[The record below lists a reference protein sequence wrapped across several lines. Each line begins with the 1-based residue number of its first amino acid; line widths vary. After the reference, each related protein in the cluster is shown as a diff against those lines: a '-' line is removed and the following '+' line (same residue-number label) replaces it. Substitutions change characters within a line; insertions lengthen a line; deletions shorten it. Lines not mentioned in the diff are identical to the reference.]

1 MRKFDNF
8 CRALEN
14 LKKIQVYSE
23 PFDTV
28 TETGIVGL
36 FGICF
41 DQSWKTMKEVLE
53 EHGYDSSKTGSPK
66 MIIKLAYSAKMITDE
81 DVWLK
86 ALSARNDVVHSY
98 NEQIAL
104 SIIKN
109 TQSNFISM
117 FEALKQEIQ
126 DNWV

>member
-8 CRALEN
+8 CKALEN
-14 LKKIQVYSE
+14 LKKVQDYSE

-36 FGICF
+36 FKICF
-41 DQSWKTMKEVLE
+41 EQSWKAMKEVLE

-66 MIIKLAYSAKMITDE
+66 MIIKLAYSSGMIADE
-81 DVWLK
+81 AAWLK

-98 NEQIAL
+98 NEEITL
-104 SIIKN
+104 SIIKY
-109 TQSNFISM
+109 TQVEFIDM
-117 FEALKQEIQ
+117 FEALRKKIKE
-126 DNWV
+126 NWL

>member
-1 MRKFDNF
+1 M
-8 CRALEN
+8 
-14 LKKIQVYSE
+14 QGYSE

-28 TETGIVGL
+28 TETGIVGF

-41 DQSWKTMKEVLE
+41 DQSWKAMKEVLE

-66 MIIKLAYSAKMITDE
+66 MIIKLAYHSGMIADE
-81 DVWLK
+81 GAWLK

-109 TQSNFISM
+109 TQSNFINM
-117 FEALKQEIQ
+117 FEDLKQEIQ
-126 DNWV
+126 ENWL